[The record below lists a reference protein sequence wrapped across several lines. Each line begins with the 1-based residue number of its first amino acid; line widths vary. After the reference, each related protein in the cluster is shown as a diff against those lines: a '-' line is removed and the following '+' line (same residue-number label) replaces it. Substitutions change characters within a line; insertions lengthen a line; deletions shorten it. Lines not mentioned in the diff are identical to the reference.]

1 MRHETVRIDCRKK
14 SDRQVLND
22 LAGKLTNGGRRFVI
36 VVENLLEI
44 EGSVAALLKDLVRAI
59 VEKGIRASL
68 VDRSGCAAAFLDAI
82 RAPISA
88 VQAGEPKRILVVED
102 HEDSLEFL
110 STLLESAGHEAVLA
124 RTAGEAIAKLE
135 SSRFDLVILDLVL
148 PDADGLTVAERA
160 AGTRVVVVS
169 AYLDRCS
176 DEAYRRLHIQKKIA
190 KPYRVKDILEAI

>member
-1 MRHETVRIDCRKK
+1 MRPETVRIDCRRKT
-14 SDRQVLND
+14 DRQVLTD
-22 LAGKLTNGGRRFVI
+22 LASKLTNGGRRFVI
-36 VVENLLEI
+36 IVDNLLEI

-59 VEKGIRASL
+59 VEKGIRASV

-82 RAPISA
+82 HAPIAA
-88 VQAGEPKRILVVED
+88 VQAGAPKRILVVED

-110 STLLESAGHEAVLA
+110 LTLLESAGHTAEAA
-124 RTAGEAIAKLE
+124 GTAGEAIRKLGR
-135 SSRFDLVILDLVL
+135 STFDLVILDLVL

-160 AGTRVVVVS
+160 SGTPVVIVS

-176 DEAYRRLHIQKKIA
+176 DEAYRRLRIQKKIA